1 MARARTTHKRK
12 RHSKA
17 VGPHAKGRKGGR
29 CPHCGAWHDRSAHW
43 SHVHGTHTGAHGE
56 TSWYGRTKRPQGK
69 RKRLPK
75 RTATQMLA
83 MGRRRPARAK
93 TTRARAL
100 AEARL
105 SGEHPT
111 VEPLR
116 RGKKHKH
123 HVAGHLAKNP
133 HHKGRHRVRGHMAA
147 LPEHHAPATMRSPTH
162 HARKK
167 HKKSRSVGA
176 HKRKTRGERL
186 AATYRGHEEKGFL
199 VRANAVSAARASG
212 KKVRRDRK
220 TGRYHLV

>member
-17 VGPHAKGRKGGR
+17 VGPHAKGKKGGR

-56 TSWYGRTKRPQGK
+56 SSWYGRAKRPQGR
-69 RKRLPK
+69 RKKLPK
-75 RTATQMLA
+75 RTAAQMLA

-105 SGEHPT
+105 IARGEHPT
-111 VEPLR
+111 VKPLR
-116 RGKKHKH
+116 RGRKHKH
-123 HVAGHLAKNP
+123 HVEAHMAKNP
-133 HHKGRHRVRGHMAA
+133 HHKGRHRVRGHLAA

-162 HARKK
+162 HAKK
-167 HKKSRSVGA
+167 RGGHKKPRSA
-176 HKRKTRGERL
+176 AQK
-186 AATYRGHEEKGFL
+186 AATARMLAGARKRRG
-199 VRANAVSAARASG
+199 R
-212 KKVRRDRK
+212 
-220 TGRYHLV
+220 